1 MNLKLNDDI
10 EPARFGDEWGFYI
23 DIDNEGFKNLPNN
36 EDKIRKKYKVKHYDN
51 YDRYYN
57 DIYEEYEYHIQNN
70 KNGDD
75 DNSIDL
81 SKNNDDKN
89 NYSLISSFI
98 VQITSTTIITTA
110 ALTYVIFFVL

>member
-1 MNLKLNDDI
+1 MNLKLNDHI
-10 EPARFGDEWGFYI
+10 EAARFGDEWGFYI
-23 DIDNEGFKNLPNN
+23 DIDNEGFKPNN
-36 EDKIRKKYKVKHYDN
+36 EDKIIKKYKVTHYDN

-70 KNGDD
+70 KNDDD

-81 SKNNDDKN
+81 SENNDDKN
-89 NYSLISSFI
+89 NYSFI
-98 VQITSTTIITTA
+98 VRLTSTTIITTA